1 MLVPL
6 ISESAIKAVFT
17 FAVMAVSSTFCP
29 SVVSDEEPDEAE
41 SPGLPAA
48 PGEADPL
55 SVELA
60 ALDGLVEELDGLE
73 DEDALDGLDVDPE
86 DGGLEEESA
95 VVAGFFIP
103 LVCLSRSCPT
113 SQPAKAKA
121 MADAMRVLFQIF
133 IIVSFSKYPWGEA
146 LLIWK

>member
-1 MLVPL
+1 
-6 ISESAIKAVFT
+6 
-17 FAVMAVSSTFCP
+17 MAVSSTFCP

-86 DGGLEEESA
+86 DGGLEVEPDGGLEEESA

-121 MADAMRVLFQIF
+121 MADAMRVLLQIF
-133 IIVSFSKYPWGEA
+133 IVVSFSK
-146 LLIWK
+146 